1 MQVLRGLKVNV
12 CICRDFYRQ
21 VGVVHDLGWLD
32 ISQNSLESLYLCW
45 HIAVPE
51 LNAPTKLPNQNWLGF
66 DQLVPRK
73 MSAAT
78 GIYVPFI

>member
-1 MQVLRGLKVNV
+1 V
-12 CICRDFYRQ
+12 CVCKDFCRQTDTA
-21 VGVVHDLGWLD
+21 HDLSWLD
-32 ISQNSLESLYLCW
+32 RRQNSLESAYLCC

-51 LNAPTKLPNQNWLGF
+51 LNAPVKLPNQNWLGF
-66 DQLVPRK
+66 DQLAPRK